1 MGALGSASCDSR
13 GGRILG
19 CMDDPRLLE
28 TTIASRVIHTGRYLT
43 VRVDTIRDADG
54 GEHTRDIVEHP
65 GAVAILALDAGDVL
79 MVHQYRTPTG
89 LVMREIPA
97 GTLERFADRSV
108 EDHAIAGPRELGE
121 ETGYVAASWRL
132 LGSFYT
138 APGFASEYMHLY
150 LATDLSP
157 IHGYAGPDEDE
168 RLALERVPWRDA
180 VAMAIDGGLKD
191 AKSIVALLW
200 LDRLV
205 ARGEIS
211 IEGEPDR
218 S

>member
-1 MGALGSASCDSR
+1 MWDLARDGR
-13 GGRILG
+13 RGRILG
-19 CMDDPRLLE
+19 RMDDPRLLE

-54 GEHTRDIVEHP
+54 GEHTRDIVDHP
-65 GAVAILALDAGDVL
+65 GAVAILALDGGDVL

-89 LVMREIPA
+89 LVLREIPA
-97 GTLERFADRSV
+97 GTLERFADRTV
-108 EDHAIAGPRELGE
+108 EDPAIAGPRELGE
-121 ETGYVAASWRL
+121 ETGYSAATWRL

-157 IHGYAGPDEDE
+157 IDGYTGPDVDE
-168 RLALERVPWRDA
+168 RLSLERVPWREA
-180 VAMAIDGGLKD
+180 VELAISGGLQD

-205 ARGEIS
+205 ARGEVS
-211 IEGEPDR
+211 VRG
-218 S
+218 